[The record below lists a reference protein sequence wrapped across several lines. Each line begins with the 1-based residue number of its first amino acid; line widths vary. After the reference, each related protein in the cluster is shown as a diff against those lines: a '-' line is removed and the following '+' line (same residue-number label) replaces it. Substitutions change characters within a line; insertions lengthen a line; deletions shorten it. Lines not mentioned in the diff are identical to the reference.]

1 MSIADEAAVSIGDLP
16 EEFRRAAGRFCSGV
30 TAVTLCGPAGHYG
43 ITATSF
49 VSLSLRPLLVSV
61 SINNSSAF
69 LDEVGAVSCFAVN
82 VLRHDQ
88 QHVSRYFASHGRG
101 FSLGGFPGIASRVAA
116 TGAPVIDGALAWFD
130 AEVEAILPAG
140 DHQTLVGA
148 VVAAGSCDG
157 DPLVYWSGGYR
168 RLDPTDPGTPDT
180 RIAPLSEALSEQL
193 HASGLSPAELIDAQ
207 LALEPAAAEL
217 AAFRRDPAALTAL
230 REALDRAEAAV
241 SDPAAFTAE
250 AVAFHAALGLA
261 SGNPAISATLNTLAR
276 SRHIHYAA
284 GTSSAATN
292 RTRAAHREIFEAIAA
307 GKADTAREAMT
318 RHLSVIRRGLQ
329 SPAPA

>member
-1 MSIADEAAVSIGDLP
+1 MP

-30 TAVTLCGPAGHYG
+30 TAVTLCGPAGYYG

-49 VSLSLRPLLVSV
+49 VSLSLRPLLISV

-69 LDEVGAVSCFAVN
+69 LDQVVAANCFAVN

-101 FSLGGFPGIASRVAA
+101 FSQDGFPGIASHPAA

-130 AEVEAILPAG
+130 ARVEAILPAG
-140 DHQTLVGA
+140 DHQTLIGA
-148 VVAAGSCDG
+148 VAAAGSRDG

-168 RLDPTDPGTPDT
+168 RLDPTDPGTPDA

-217 AAFRRDPAALTAL
+217 AAFRRDPAALAL
-230 REALDRAEAAV
+230 LRQALDRTEAAV
-241 SDPAAFTAE
+241 HDPATFTAE

-261 SGNPAISATLNTLAR
+261 SGNPAICATLDTLAR
-276 SRHIHYAA
+276 SRHTHYAA
-284 GTSSAATN
+284 GTNDAATH
-292 RTRAAHREIFEAIAA
+292 RTCAAHQEIFEAIAA
-307 GKADTAREAMT
+307 GKPDSAREAVT
-318 RHLSVIRRGLQ
+318 RHLRVIRRGLG
-329 SPAPA
+329 SPAPV